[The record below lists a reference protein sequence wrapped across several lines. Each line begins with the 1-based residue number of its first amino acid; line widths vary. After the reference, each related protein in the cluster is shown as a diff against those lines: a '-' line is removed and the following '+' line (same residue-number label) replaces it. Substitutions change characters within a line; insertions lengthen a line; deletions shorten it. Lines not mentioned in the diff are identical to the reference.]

1 MKEIIKRYDEHR
13 RFQRSA
19 DKRTFQ
25 HVPRQN
31 FTYLP
36 GSKKKPYVILSNVD
50 VPVIVVVIFIL
61 YSNYMYKSN

>member
-1 MKEIIKRYDEHR
+1 MKEIIKRYDEQG

-19 DKRTFQ
+19 DKRKFQ

-50 VPVIVVVIFIL
+50 VPVWKRMIMCCLQAFIAK
-61 YSNYMYKSN
+61 KS